1 MAIQAVVHRSQSGRA
16 RANPLERVVVITTV
30 FDRAAAAVAAT
41 LEPPHPS
48 TAEACRPVPCRIG
61 LLGLGN
67 VGSAFARLV
76 RDSAPR
82 LASHGFVPIVSS
94 ALVRSIGNRSRAP
107 FAGIATDDV
116 DAFFAEPVDLLVE
129 ALGGVDAPYA
139 FVRRALDRG
148 TPVVTAN
155 KSLIAAHGDELARLA
170 RRRGTALRYEA
181 SCIAGV
187 PFLGTFERRPFASS
201 VTWVTAILNGTSNS
215 ILTAMTSG
223 ASFDAALADAQ
234 IRGFAE
240 PDPSMDVSGRDAAEK
255 LAILVRLFGRIAVS
269 PCALPT
275 DGIGSVE
282 PEDIAAAAAFGGAIR
297 PIAHASWNES
307 AVSAFVGPAFVS
319 GTHPL
324 SHVAGVT
331 NGIVIGA
338 DRGVQ
343 CYTGPGAGAEI
354 TAATLLDDVAEMIG
368 ERRVRMPSADVVR
381 PAASIVR
388 PGTPWFIR
396 LAGAARDSD
405 IADLLGSYAIWC
417 TRLSRRGDRSYAV
430 TCPADHARVTAAV
443 RALEAATGGQAAVFA
458 AVVEEAAC

>member
-1 MAIQAVVHRSQSGRA
+1 M
-16 RANPLERVVVITTV
+16 ITTV
-30 FDRAAAAVAAT
+30 FDRAAAAATGT
-41 LEPPHPS
+41 LEPGNPLQD
-48 TAEACRPVPCRIG
+48 EACRPASCRIG

-67 VGSAFARLV
+67 VGSAFARLT
-76 RDSAPR
+76 RDSGSR
-82 LASHGFVPIVSS
+82 LSSHGFVPIVSS
-94 ALVRSIGNRSRAP
+94 ALVRSVASRSRAP
-107 FAGIATDDV
+107 FAAIVTDDV
-116 DAFFAEPVDLLVE
+116 DTFFAEPVDLVVE

-139 FVRRALDRG
+139 FVRRALERG

-155 KSLIAAHGDELARLA
+155 KSLIAAHGEELAGLA

-201 VTWVTAILNGTSNS
+201 VSWVTAILNGTSNS

-223 ASFDAALADAQ
+223 ASFEAALADAQ
-234 IRGFAE
+234 GRGFAE
-240 PDPSMDVSGRDAAEK
+240 PDPSMDVSGRDGAEK

-269 PCALPT
+269 PSALPT
-275 DGIGSVE
+275 DGIDAVE

-297 PIAHASWNES
+297 PIAHASWNEA
-307 AVSAFVGPAFVS
+307 AVSAFVGPAFVC

-331 NGIVIGA
+331 NGIVIGG

-343 CYTGPGAGAEI
+343 CYTGPGAGAEV
-354 TAATLLDDVAEMIG
+354 TAATLLDDVTEMIG
-368 ERRVRMPSADVVR
+368 ERRLRTPSADPVS

-405 IADLLGSYAIWC
+405 VADLLGSYGIWC

-430 TCPADHARVTAAV
+430 TCPAEHARVTAAV
-443 RALEAATGGQAAVFA
+443 RALEAATGGQAAIFA
-458 AVVEEAAC
+458 AVVQEAAC